1 MCSLKTH
8 NDPAIARGR
17 ESAKGDLRNLGKVRV
32 IFTSLSKYINAKTI
46 YTSNNPN
53 VSNFAHAFYEALRVF
68 FEDEKELLL
77 TIEQYQIKWRDEA
90 VYDNNK
96 KAESFAFLL
105 YKDGVGE
112 ISFQSSVKP
121 AELEQFVDLIKNEIY
136 NPSAHLDIVSRLWQA
151 EFTNISYRVFDECA
165 DGASGQGRGSGSE
178 SRELPLRVNDHKIL
192 PNADDSGAGKT
203 ARADGSIDSL
213 GTYFY
218 SIVEHI
224 HSHATAHEKEEH
236 VKNMLESFFTVS
248 PEELR
253 SWRDEFSAMNEGD
266 KLLRFL
272 NIMLDFTRRRSP
284 PSVVRDILDI
294 IERLVRYIVEEANIP
309 TLIALLDIQR
319 QMARSR
325 STAIDFQ
332 SLPDRINDELTNSA
346 FLLSLGRITNR
357 SINDVHEVLQYFQLI
372 GKDALPGVCEL
383 LANSK
388 DPSVHKEACDTL
400 ITIAGDD
407 IMRIVTGLNLDNPY
421 EARDAV
427 YLVRRSATNEVPP
440 IIQKLVFSPDVQ
452 VRVDMIEY
460 LAHLGNDEA
469 AQLLCR
475 LLEDDDM
482 DVRIRAVAAVEDFKH
497 PLIIDKVIA
506 LCFAEDV
513 AAKSTDELEHMF
525 RTVGKLAGEKALG
538 WTKQMIKGKTWF
550 RSGKT
555 RGKQNK
561 LLAITALRY
570 ISGGESLKMLRKLA
584 ADRESLVRTKALYVL
599 KQLEVT
605 KGACGEKQIPL
616 GGKAAG

>member
-1 MCSLKTH
+1 MCSLKIHSDTETT
-8 NDPAIARGR
+8 RGR
-17 ESAKGDLRNLGKVRV
+17 ESAKGDLRNLEKVRA
-32 IFTSLSKYINAKTI
+32 IFTSLSKYINTKTI
-46 YTSNNPN
+46 YASNNPN
-53 VSNFAHAFYEALRVF
+53 VSNFAHAFYKALRAF

-77 TIEQYQIKWRDEA
+77 TIEQYQIKWRDEV

-96 KAESFAFLL
+96 KTESIAFLL

-121 AELEQFVDLIKNEIY
+121 TELEQFVDLMRNEIY

-151 EFTNISYRVFDECA
+151 EFANISYRVFDECA
-165 DGASGQGRGSGSE
+165 DGASGEGRGSGSE
-178 SRELPLRVNDHKIL
+178 SREQPLRINDHKIL
-192 PNADDSGAGKT
+192 PSADDSGAGKT
-203 ARADGSIDSL
+203 ARADGSTDSL

-224 HSHATAHEKEEH
+224 HSHAAAHEKEEH
-236 VKNMLESFFTVS
+236 VQNMLESFFAVS

-253 SWRDEFSAMNEGD
+253 SWRDEFYAMNAGD
-266 KLLRFL
+266 KLLPLL
-272 NIMLDFTRRRSP
+272 NVMLDFTQRRSS

-294 IERLVRYIVEEANIP
+294 IERLVRYIVEEANI
-309 TLIALLDIQR
+309 TTVIALFDIQR

-325 STAIDFQ
+325 AAAIDFQ
-332 SLPDRINDELTNSA
+332 SLPDRIKDELTNGA
-346 FLLSLGRITNR
+346 FLLSLGKITNR
-357 SINDVHEVLQYFQLI
+357 SNNDVHEVLHYFQLI
-372 GKDALPGVCEL
+372 GEDAVPGVCEL
-383 LANSK
+383 LATSK

-407 IMRIVTGLNLDNPY
+407 IMRIVTGFNLDNPY

-427 YLVRRSATNEVPP
+427 YLVRRSGTFEVSPV
-440 IIQKLVFSPDVQ
+440 IKKLMFSPDVQ

-475 LLEDDDM
+475 LLEDDDV
-482 DVRIRAVAAVEDFKH
+482 DVRTRAFAAVEDFKH

-506 LCFAEDV
+506 LCFTEGV
-513 AAKSTDELEHMF
+513 ATKSTDELEHMF
-525 RTVGKLAGEKALG
+525 RTVGKLAGEKALSS
-538 WTKQMIKGKTWF
+538 TKQMIKGKTWF
-550 RSGKT
+550 RSAKT

-570 ISGGESLKMLRKLA
+570 ISGGESLKTLRKLA
-584 ADRESLVRTKALYVL
+584 GDRESLVRTKALYVL

-605 KGACGEKQIPL
+605 EGACGEKQTPV

>member
-1 MCSLKTH
+1 MCSLKIH
-8 NDPAIARGR
+8 SDPGISRGR
-17 ESAKGDLRNLGKVRV
+17 ESAKGDLRNLEKVRA
-32 IFTSLSKYINAKTI
+32 IFTSLSKYIHAKTI
-46 YTSNNPN
+46 YAKNNPN
-53 VSNFAHAFYEALRVF
+53 VSNFAHAFYEALRAF

-77 TIEQYQIKWRDEA
+77 TIEQYQIKWRDEI
-90 VYDNNK
+90 VYENNK
-96 KAESFAFLL
+96 KTESIAFLL

-112 ISFQSSVKP
+112 ISFQSLVKP
-121 AELEQFVDLIKNEIY
+121 TELEQLVDLMKNEIY

-151 EFTNISYRVFDECA
+151 EFANISYRVFDECA
-165 DGASGQGRGSGSE
+165 DGASGEGRGSGSE
-178 SRELPLRVNDHKIL
+178 SRERPLRVNDHKIL
-192 PNADDSGAGKT
+192 PSADDGGAGKT
-203 ARADGSIDSL
+203 AQADGSIDSL

-218 SIVEHI
+218 SIVERL

-236 VKNMLESFFTVS
+236 VQNMLESFFRVS

-253 SWRDEFSAMNEGD
+253 SWRDESSAMNEED

-284 PSVVRDILDI
+284 PSIVRDIQDI
-294 IERLVRYIVEEANIP
+294 IERLVRYIVEEANVP

-319 QMARSR
+319 QMERSR
-325 STAIDFQ
+325 AAAIDFQ
-332 SLPDRINDELTNSA
+332 SLPDRIKDELTNSA

-357 SINDVHEVLQYFQLI
+357 KNNDVHEILHYFQLI
-372 GKDALPGVCEL
+372 GEDAVPGVCEL

-407 IMRIVTGLNLDNPY
+407 IMRIATGFNLDNPY
-421 EARDAV
+421 EAGDAI
-427 YLVRRSATNEVPP
+427 YLVRRSGTFEVPP
-440 IIQKLVFSPDVQ
+440 VIKKLMFSPDVQ

-460 LAHLGNDEA
+460 LVHLGSDEA

-475 LLEDDDM
+475 LLEDDDV
-482 DVRIRAVAAVEDFKH
+482 DVRTRAFAAVEDFKH

-506 LCFAEDV
+506 LCFTEDV
-513 AAKSTDELEHMF
+513 ATKSTDELEHMF
-525 RTVGKLAGEKALG
+525 RTVGKLAGEKALSS
-538 WTKQMIKGKTWF
+538 TRQMIKEQTWF
-550 RSGKT
+550 RSAKT

-570 ISGGESLKMLRKLA
+570 ISGGESLKMLKKLA

-599 KQLEVT
+599 KQLEVID
-605 KGACGEKQIPL
+605 GVSGEKRTRV